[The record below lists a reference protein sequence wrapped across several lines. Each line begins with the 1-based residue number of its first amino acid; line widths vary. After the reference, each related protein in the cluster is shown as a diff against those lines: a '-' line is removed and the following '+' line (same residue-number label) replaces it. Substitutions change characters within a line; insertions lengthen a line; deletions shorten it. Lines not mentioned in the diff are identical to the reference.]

1 MIIVQLVAGLILLI
15 VGAEGLVKGASRIA
29 ASLGITP
36 LVIGLT
42 VVSFGTSSPELAVS
56 IMSSLSGNP
65 EIALGNVVGSNIFN
79 VLFILGVSALIIPL
93 VVHQQLIRIDVP
105 ILIGLSL
112 LTWLLASD
120 GQFQRWEGM
129 LFILMGAAY
138 TWMLIRISK
147 KEKHK
152 AIKKEYE
159 EAFGEE
165 KEASKPQNQWLSVL
179 FVLVGL
185 ALLLLGSRWLV
196 NSAVA
201 IAQNL
206 GISDLVIGLT
216 IISAGTSLPEVATSV
231 IAAIR
236 GERDIAVGN
245 AIGSNLFNL
254 FFILGIAS
262 SVSEGGLTV
271 PESAIIFDLP
281 VMTIVA
287 IACLPVFFTG
297 KKIDRWEGL
306 IFLGYYI
313 AYTVYL
319 ILSSQKSVALE
330 TYHNAMLWFAL
341 PLTVITAL
349 VLVWKDYKG
358 KQKTKKH

>member
-1 MIIVQLVAGLILLI
+1 MMIVVQLIAGLILLI

-29 ASLGITP
+29 TSMGITP

-56 IMSSLSGNP
+56 LVSSLSGNP

-79 VLFILGVSALIIPL
+79 VLFILGVSSLIVPL

-105 ILIGLSL
+105 ILIGISG

-120 GQFQRWEGM
+120 GQFQRWEGI

-138 TWMLIRISK
+138 TWMLVRLSK
-147 KEKHK
+147 KEKDK
-152 AIKKEYE
+152 VVQQEYE

-165 KEASKPQNQWLSVL
+165 KSVPLAKKTWVSVL
-179 FVLVGL
+179 FVLGGL
-185 ALLLLGSRWLV
+185 VILVLGSRWLV

-201 IAQNL
+201 IAQQF

-216 IISAGTSLPEVATSV
+216 IIAAGTSLPEVATSV

-245 AIGSNLFNL
+245 VIGSNIFNL
-254 FFILGIAS
+254 FFILGLSA
-262 SVSEGGLTV
+262 VVGEGGLDV
-271 PESAIIFDLP
+271 PESAIAFDLP

-297 KKIDRWEGL
+297 KKLDRWEGV
-306 IFLGYYI
+306 IFLGYYV

-319 ILSSQKSVALE
+319 ILSSQKSAALE
-330 TYHNAMLWFAL
+330 AYHNAMLWFAL
-341 PLTVITAL
+341 PLTLITLL
-349 VLVWKDYKG
+349 VLVLKDWKG
-358 KQKTKKH
+358 KQAKKG

>member
-1 MIIVQLVAGLILLI
+1 MVIVQLIAGLILLI
-15 VGAEGLVKGASRIA
+15 LGAEGLVKGASRIA
-29 ASLGITP
+29 TSMGITP

-56 IMSSLSGNP
+56 LVSSLSGNP

-79 VLFILGVSALIIPL
+79 VLFILGISSLIVPL

-105 ILIGLSL
+105 ILIGISG

-120 GQFQRWEGM
+120 GQFQRWEGI

-138 TWMLIRISK
+138 TWMLVRLSK
-147 KEKHK
+147 KEKDK
-152 AIKKEYE
+152 VVQEEYE

-165 KEASKPQNQWLSVL
+165 KTVPLTRKTWVSVL
-179 FVLVGL
+179 FVLGGL
-185 ALLLLGSRWLV
+185 VLLVLGSRWLV
-196 NSAVA
+196 NSAVE
-201 IAQNL
+201 IAQQF

-216 IISAGTSLPEVATSV
+216 IIAAGTSLPEVATSV

-245 AIGSNLFNL
+245 VIGSNIFNL
-254 FFILGIAS
+254 LIILGFAA
-262 SVSEGGLTV
+262 VVGEGGLSV
-271 PESAIIFDLP
+271 PESAIAFDLP

-297 KKIDRWEGL
+297 KKLDRWEGL
-306 IFLGYYI
+306 IFVGYYI
-313 AYTVYL
+313 AYTIYL
-319 ILSSQKSVALE
+319 ILSSQKSAALE
-330 TYHNAMLWFAL
+330 AYHNAMLWFAL
-341 PLTVITAL
+341 PLTLITLL
-349 VLVWKDYKG
+349 VLVLRDWKG
-358 KQKTKKH
+358 KQFKKG